1 MSPDPTKKI
10 AAAINLPRTAVLLA
24 LLVAAVAVVVPA
36 LDKARTDDPSPGP
49 GPTDAPS
56 SGLERRLSSYA
67 SDVVA
72 DSRFR
77 PPDRAE
83 REALAEGVALY
94 VDGEHTKGARRLA
107 DVDFGVRIVRDAPPG
122 RRYAEIADRTD
133 ETRRGWGRV
142 YVDLDTPPRYSVQ
155 VPHPVADAYTERL
168 GAGVL
173 RGAPG
178 GVLVIAGAH
187 RRAGDG
193 DAADVA
199 HRRDTVF
206 HAVSA
211 ELVDRGLPGIQVHGF
226 ADSSVP
232 GRDLVVSTG
241 AGTLARPQ
249 ARTLATALDDDGFRV
264 CRAWV
269 DKCPLEGRSNKQGRL
284 AADED
289 VPFLHVEVSR
299 AVRGDAARTARAV
312 AAMATAVREWGA
324 GSREPGAVPRAT
336 GS

>member
-10 AAAINLPRTAVLLA
+10 TAPANLPRTAVLLA
-24 LLVAAVAVVVPA
+24 LLVAAVAVAVPA
-36 LDKARTDDPSPGP
+36 LDRSRTDAPNPGP
-49 GPTDAPS
+49 GPTDGPPP
-56 SGLERRLSSYA
+56 GLERRLSSYA
-67 SDVVA
+67 TEVVA
-72 DSRFR
+72 DSRYR

-94 VDGEHTKGARRLA
+94 LDGERAKGERRLA
-107 DVDFGVRIVRDAPPG
+107 EVDFGVRIVRDAPREEGGQG

-133 ETRRGWGRV
+133 EIRRGWGRV
-142 YVDLDTPPRYSVQ
+142 YVDLDTAPRYSVQ
-155 VPHPVADAYTERL
+155 VPHPVADAYTDRL

-187 RRAGDG
+187 RRAGEG
-193 DAADVA
+193 NAADVA

-211 ELVDRGLPGIQVHGF
+211 ELVARGLPAIQVHGY

-241 AGTLARPQ
+241 AGDRARPQ
-249 ARTLATALDDDGFRV
+249 GRTLADALADDGFRV
-264 CRAWV
+264 CRAWEET
-269 DKCPLEGRSNKQGRL
+269 CPLEGRNNKQGRL
-284 AADED
+284 AADEG

-312 AAMATAVREWGA
+312 AAMATAVREWEA
-324 GSREPGAVPRAT
+324 GN
-336 GS
+336 

>member
-1 MSPDPTKKI
+1 MSPDPTRKI
-10 AAAINLPRTAVLLA
+10 TAPANLPRTAVLLA

-36 LDKARTDDPSPGP
+36 LDRSRTDGPNPGP
-49 GPTDAPS
+49 APTDGPAA
-56 SGLERRLSSYA
+56 GLERRLSTYA
-67 SDVVA
+67 SEVVA

-94 VDGEHTKGARRLA
+94 VDGERTKAESRLA
-107 DVDFGVRIVRDAPPG
+107 DAGYGVRVVRDGPGDGDGDGDGTG
-122 RRYAEIADRTD
+122 RRYAEIADRDD

-142 YVDLDTPPRYSVQ
+142 YIDLDTAPRYSVQ
-155 VPHPVADAYTERL
+155 VPHPVADAYTDRL

-173 RGAPG
+173 RAAPG
-178 GVLVIAGAH
+178 GILVIAGAH
-187 RRAGDG
+187 RRAGEG

-206 HAVSA
+206 HAITV
-211 ELVDRGLPGIQVHGF
+211 ELVARRIPGIQVHGF

-241 AGTLARPQ
+241 AGDVARPQ
-249 ARTLATALDDDGFRV
+249 GRTLADALDDDGFRV

-269 DKCPLEGRSNKQGRL
+269 DKCPLEGRNNTQGRL
-284 AADED
+284 AAAED

-312 AAMATAVREWGA
+312 AAMATAVREWDGH
-324 GSREPGAVPRAT
+324 G
-336 GS
+336 